1 MHNDEIPYKNLFS
14 MYMKM
19 YVKAVHT
26 LCAVQGMSLE
36 HNYSC
41 PAKKKTKSAMFFFV
55 FGSQNVKQT
64 ERVEVAS
71 QTERGEGFREYQ
83 QGPY

>member
-1 MHNDEIPYKNLFS
+1 MQNDEIPYKNLFS

-19 YVKAVHT
+19 YVEAVHT

-41 PAKKKTKSAMFFFV
+41 PAKKKTKSAKFFFR
-55 FGSQNVKQT
+55 FWVKKCKAN
-64 ERVEVAS
+64 RA
-71 QTERGEGFREYQ
+71 G
-83 QGPY
+83 